1 MLEKVFSNLMD
12 NTVRHGEHS
21 TLVHTYY
28 RTFAKDITIIWE
40 DDGIGI
46 PDDEKKMIFLRGFGK
61 NTGVGLFLCKESLSI
76 TGIEIKETGT
86 YGEGA
91 RFEITVPCGMW
102 RTIGPDEG

>member
-1 MLEKVFSNLMD
+1 MD
-12 NTVRHGEHS
+12 NTIRHGERS

-28 RTFAKDITIIWE
+28 RTFREVITIIWE
-40 DDGIGI
+40 DNGIGI
-46 PDDEKKMIFLRGFGK
+46 PEDEKKKIFLQGFGK

-76 TGIEIKETGT
+76 TGIEIKETGK

-102 RTIGPDEG
+102 RTIELDKG